1 MFASMQKKRLRNDRR
16 RQFRRLLYI
25 LNIRPAFELLKMS
38 YIHLSVQKQNEDIKR
53 SEATIQEIKLHTQH
67 LKSTMDLKMEIIAQK
82 FTVEDDLLQQQD
94 SKQAELDALRRQVS
108 LSRLRTNQVSFQ
120 LNKLREKSI
129 KNAQEAKTMEHF
141 AKEGEN
147 IYGWKI

>member
-1 MFASMQKKRLRNDRR
+1 
-16 RQFRRLLYI
+16 
-25 LNIRPAFELLKMS
+25 
-38 YIHLSVQKQNEDIKR
+38 
-53 SEATIQEIKLHTQH
+53 
-67 LKSTMDLKMEIIAQK
+67 MDLKMEIIAQK

-120 LNKLREKSI
+120 LNKLKEKSI